1 MSATGLVVEPS
12 GAINEGAG
20 HFHILVDTDFVAAGQ
35 IIPTDEQHL
44 HYGKGQLTAS
54 LELTPGEHTLR
65 LQFADGAHTALEGDA
80 YRDQITV
87 VVSGEAQ
94 AESAGSE
101 QAPSCACDRGD
112 KRTRHRY
119 HDHCWL

>member
-1 MSATGLVVEPS
+1 MAATGLVVEPS

-54 LELTPGEHTLR
+54 LELTHPASTL
-65 LQFADGAHTALEGDA
+65 GG
-80 YRDQITV
+80 
-87 VVSGEAQ
+87 
-94 AESAGSE
+94 
-101 QAPSCACDRGD
+101 
-112 KRTRHRY
+112 
-119 HDHCWL
+119 